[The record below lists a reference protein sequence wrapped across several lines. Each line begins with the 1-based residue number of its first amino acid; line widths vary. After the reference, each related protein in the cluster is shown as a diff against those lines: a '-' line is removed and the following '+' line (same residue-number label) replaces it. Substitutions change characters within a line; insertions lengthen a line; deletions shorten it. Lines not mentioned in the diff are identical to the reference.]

1 MATLF
6 DNTEGS
12 SIILK
17 PGYNIFGNITSGS
30 KGTTTTNLTKTTP
43 SGQVLMTS
51 KGVNMDKAGSGG
63 TGATEAK
70 AGKKGGFGDI
80 DWDQVQDAAV
90 SAGLNIIGDLAY
102 GASGRKTTKAGEVL
116 HTSSQFLNTIPV
128 IGSSLGALTNIVG
141 GFVNSNWGSY
151 VNNAAVDAM
160 KTKIYNYTTDYSS
173 PSSNKQLLQ
182 DFATTGGMNFI
193 TTKDIDSEGSKAEK
207 IAAELNDQIY
217 QANRDK
223 ISHMIAAAN
232 TLDSD
237 YDRNMRANFSA
248 FGGPITG
255 AIDYANMIDYTVLK
269 RKQIDKGLQYAE
281 GGGIHIKPSKRGTF
295 TAAATKHG
303 MGVQEFA
310 SRVLANKEDYSPA
323 MVKKANFARN
333 AAKWHAFGGDLMT
346 NGATWDNGFT
356 YVGNGGSH
364 ESNPNEGVQV
374 GVDPN
379 GVPNLV
385 EEGEVIW
392 NDYVFSKR
400 LKVPKSFRDK
410 YKFKDGGSLSFA
422 DAAKKFAEENK
433 ERPNDPISKR
443 GRDALL
449 SALMDTQEEVR
460 LKKQQREARAQFN
473 SLTPDEQLGIM
484 KMAQQ
489 NAMYA
494 GPEEDYNNMEES
506 PMMMEEAPMMAA
518 FGGKIFSE
526 GGLKSYKK
534 KADIEKN
541 LPWLKNLYVTDPNDT
556 TVWDALFDANGNI
569 IATKGGTT
577 GLYDPNGAYMKALS
591 SLSAENWDKWSDSQ
605 KQQFVTNLK
614 TINPDKYKNYTIKN
628 VGKGAWSWNNL
639 KALASD
645 GYVGGHHQVAQ
656 FASQIAPPTAT
667 PSATSPARKA
677 ANRFFLRD
685 TDAQGNP
692 IATPLTSLPEMY
704 EGYSTTTGQTWDE
717 AVASKGFTRV
727 GNPQKSSEGDT
738 DYTDYFF
745 QRKAPVA
752 APQEDTKITMP
763 LGLQQTASRYM
774 PVIGSA
780 VGVLTDALGITNTPD
795 FSSAQAI
802 EKAAERTGTPSL
814 IRAQPIGNRLVYTP
828 FDINYYANRIAPQTR
843 ATAENIMESAAGNP
857 AQAMAGLLALDRNA
871 ADQMGD
877 LFRKAEE
884 FNLEQRAKVADFN
897 RATDMFNAQQALTAD
912 RANQQEK
919 RQAAASYAAGIAQ
932 AEALKQRAQ
941 QYADTARSTNL
952 TNFLQGLGD
961 IGNEN
966 EQRNWLK
973 TLYASGYFGNSPT
986 MERVL
991 YSDSDILDNF
1001 MRNNPNAK
1009 VDDVVAATGIKKS
1022 KVNRYFKKKGLTI

>member
-6 DNTEGS
+6 DNTGGS
-12 SIILK
+12 SIVMK
-17 PGYNIFGNITSGS
+17 PGATSFYGNITSGS
-30 KGTTTTNLTKTTP
+30 NAGTAFSNLTKTTP
-43 SGQVLMTS
+43 SGQTLMTS
-51 KGVNMDKAGSGG
+51 KGVNMNVAGSGG
-63 TGATEAK
+63 AGAGAT
-70 AGKKGGFGDI
+70 KGLFGNI
-80 DWDQVQDAAV
+80 DWNQVQDMAAA
-90 SAGLNIIGDLAY
+90 AGFNILGNLAY
-102 GASGRKTTKAGEVL
+102 GTSGRRTTRAGEIL
-116 HTSSQFLNTIPV
+116 HGISNVASVVPV
-128 IGSSLGALTNIVG
+128 VGPAAGALMNIVG
-141 GFVNSNWGSY
+141 GFINSSSGSY
-151 VNNAAVDAM
+151 VNEAAVNAM
-160 KTKIYNYTTDYSS
+160 KTRIHNYATDYSS
-173 PSSNKQLLQ
+173 PSSNEQLLQ

-193 TTKDIDSEGSKAEK
+193 TNKDIDSEGPKATK
-207 IAAELNDQIY
+207 ITAELNDQIS
-217 QANRDK
+217 QANRGR

-232 TLDSD
+232 ALDSD
-237 YDRNMRANFSA
+237 YDRNMKANFS
-248 FGGPITG
+248 
-255 AIDYANMIDYTVLK
+255 
-269 RKQIDKGLQYAE
+269 
-281 GGGIHIKPSKRGTF
+281 
-295 TAAATKHG
+295 
-303 MGVQEFA
+303 
-310 SRVLANKEDYSPA
+310 
-323 MVKKANFARN
+323 
-333 AAKWHAFGGDLMT
+333 AFGGDLMT

-356 YVGNGGSH
+356 YIGNGGSH

-374 GVDPN
+374 GIDPQ
-379 GVPNLV
+379 GIPNLV

-400 LKVPKSFRDK
+400 LKVPKSFRNK
-410 YKFKDGGSLSFA
+410 YKFKDGGSISFA

-433 ERPNDPISKR
+433 ERPNDPISKK

-449 SALMDTQEEVR
+449 TALMDQQEEVR
-460 LKKQQREARAQFN
+460 MKKQQKEARAQFN

-484 KMAQQ
+484 QMARQ
-489 NAMYA
+489 NAMSA
-494 GPEEDYNNMEES
+494 GPEEDYNNMEENS
-506 PMMMEEAPMMAA
+506 MMMEEAPMMAA
-518 FGGKIFSE
+518 FGGRIFAG

-534 KADIEKN
+534 KTDIEKN
-541 LPWLKNLYVTDPNDT
+541 LPWLRSLYVTDPNNT
-556 TVWDALFDANGNI
+556 KAWDALFDASGNI

-577 GLYDPNGAYMKALS
+577 GLYDPKGAYMKALS
-591 SLSAENWDKWSDSQ
+591 SLSADNWNKWSDAQ

-614 TINPDKYKNYTIKN
+614 TINPTKYKNYTVDN
-628 VGKGAWSWNNL
+628 VGKDAWSWDNL
-639 KALASD
+639 RALASD

-656 FASQIAPPTAT
+656 FASEITPPAT
-667 PSATSPARKA
+667 TSTRKA

-685 TDAQGNP
+685 TDAKGNP
-692 IATPLTSLPEMY
+692 IATPLTNLPDMY
-704 EGYSTTTGQTWDE
+704 EGYSTTTGQTWNE
-717 AVASKGFTRV
+717 AIAAQGLTQV
-727 GNPQKSSEGDT
+727 GSPQKAVEGDT

-745 QRKAPVA
+745 SKKAPTTTPT
-752 APQEDTKITMP
+752 PQEDTKIIMP
-763 LGLQQTASRYM
+763 LNLQQTASRYA
-774 PVIGSA
+774 PVLGSA

-802 EKAAERTGTPSL
+802 ERAAERAGTPSL
-814 IRAQPIGNRLVYTP
+814 IRAQTIGNRLTYTP
-828 FDINYYANRIAPQTR
+828 FDTNYYANRITPQTR

-871 ADQMGD
+871 TDQMGD

-897 RATDMFNAQQALTAD
+897 RATDMFNAQQTLAAD

-941 QYADTARSTNL
+941 QYSDTARSTNL

-991 YSDSDILDNF
+991 YSDSDVLANF

>member
-1 MATLF
+1 MARLTNNT
-6 DNTEGS
+6 DNNTGAGAG
-12 SIILK
+12 K
-17 PGYNIFGNITSGS
+17 GFFGNI
-30 KGTTTTNLTKTTP
+30 NLNK
-43 SGQVLMTS
+43 
-51 KGVNMDKAGSGG
+51 
-63 TGATEAK
+63 
-70 AGKKGGFGDI
+70 
-80 DWDQVQDAAV
+80 VQDAVAP
-90 SAGLNIIGDLAY
+90 AGFNIIGNLAY
-102 GASGRKTTKAGEVL
+102 GASGRKTTKSGKVL
-116 HTSSQFLNTIPV
+116 HTSSQFLNTIPGV
-128 IGSSLGALTNIVG
+128 GPGLGALANIVG
-141 GFVNSNWGSY
+141 GFINSAWGSY
-151 VNNAAVDAM
+151 VNDAAVDAM
-160 KTKIYNYTTDYSS
+160 KTRIHNYAADYSS
-173 PSSNKQLLQ
+173 PSSNEQLLQ

-193 TTKDIDSEGSKAEK
+193 TNKDIDSEGPKATK
-207 IAAELNDQIY
+207 ITAELNDQID
-217 QANRDK
+217 QANRGR

-232 TLDSD
+232 ALDSD

-255 AIDYANMIDYTVLK
+255 AIDYSNMMDYTVLK

-310 SRVLANKEDYSPA
+310 SRVLANKENYSPA

-374 GVDPN
+374 GIDPN

-400 LKVPKSFRDK
+400 LKVPQSFRDK
-410 YKFKDGGSLSFA
+410 YKFKNGGSLSFA
-422 DAAKKFAEENK
+422 EAAKKFSEENK

-443 GRDALL
+443 GRDTLL

-460 LKKQQREARAQFN
+460 LKKQQREARARFN

-484 KMAQQ
+484 QMVQR
-489 NAMYA
+489 NAMSA
-494 GPEEDYNNMEES
+494 GPEEEYNNIEEN
-506 PMMMEEAPMMAA
+506 PMMMEETPMMAA
-518 FGGKIFSE
+518 FGGKIFAG

-541 LPWLKNLYVTDPNDT
+541 LPWLKSLYVTGPNDT
-556 TVWDALFDANGNI
+556 KAWDALFDASGNI

-591 SLSAENWDKWSDSQ
+591 SLSAENWDKWSDTQ

-614 TINPDKYKNYTIKN
+614 TINPTKYKDYTVEN
-628 VGKGAWSWNNL
+628 VGKGAWSWDNL

-645 GYVGGHHQVAQ
+645 GYVDGHHQVAQ
-656 FASQIAPPTAT
+656 FASQIT
-667 PSATSPARKA
+667 PSTTTLPATDPTRKT
-677 ANRFFLRD
+677 ANRFFLRG
-685 TDAQGNP
+685 TDDQGNP
-692 IATPLTSLPEMY
+692 IATPLTNLPEMY

-717 AVASKGFTRV
+717 AIASQGLTRV
-727 GNPQKSSEGDT
+727 GTPQKSSEGDT

-745 QRKAPVA
+745 QRKAPTTTS
-752 APQEDTKITMP
+752 QENTNIIMP
-763 LGLQQTASRYM
+763 LDLQQTASRYA

-780 VGVLTDALGITNTPD
+780 VGLLTDALGITNTPD

-802 EKAAERTGTPSL
+802 ERAAERTGTPSL
-814 IRAQPIGNRLVYTP
+814 IRAQPIGNRLAYTP
-828 FDINYYANRIAPQTR
+828 FDTNYYANKIAPQTR
-843 ATAENIMESAAGNP
+843 ATAENIMESATGNP

-871 ADQMGD
+871 ADQMSD

-884 FNLEQRAKVADFN
+884 FNLEQRAQVADFN

-919 RQAAASYAAGIAQ
+919 RQAVASYAAGIAQ

-941 QYADTARSTNL
+941 QYADAARSTNL
-952 TNFLQGLGD
+952 TNFLQGLSD
-961 IGNEN
+961 IGKEN

-986 MERVL
+986 MERDL
-991 YSDSDILDNF
+991 YSDNDVLANF

-1022 KVNRYFKKKGLTI
+1022 KVNRYFKKNGLTV